1 MTQDHR
7 HDPND
12 PLDTHDHDTHDA
24 HGGHATADD
33 GTRVVERQ
41 TYVERERPVE
51 PEPQAAYVPPAAS
64 GGQVNVN
71 SQADRGYVA
80 TTPGPLYYARRVLSL
95 LFGILAVLIGLRILL
110 LLLVANQQNAIVDFV
125 YGITEPFVAPFR
137 GIFQFDAVTPG
148 GGSVF
153 DIAALVAL
161 IGWLLIYLLLMAV
174 LRLGDRDRTV

>member
-1 MTQDHR
+1 MTHDHR

-12 PLDTHDHDTHDA
+12 PNDTHDHHE
-24 HGGHATADD
+24 HADE

-51 PEPQAAYVPPAAS
+51 PAYVPPAAPAS
-64 GGQVNVN
+64 AVNVN
-71 SQADRGYVA
+71 SQPAYAETVDA
-80 TTPGPLYYARRVLSL
+80 APGPLSYARRVLSL

-110 LLLVANQQNAIVDFV
+110 LLLMANQTNALVDFV
-125 YGITEPFVAPFR
+125 YGVTEPFVAPFR
-137 GIFQFDAVTPG
+137 GIFRFDAVTPG

-161 IGWLLIYLLLMAV
+161 IGWLLIYLLLMAI
-174 LRLGDRDRTV
+174 LRLGDRDRAVV